1 LSMSISIPTKAGIQC
16 LFRMFDGKTDYFPI
30 FDNLNFEFAEGPL
43 ILRRI
48 NISVLDISA
57 Y

>member
-1 LSMSISIPTKAGIQC
+1 
-16 LFRMFDGKTDYFPI
+16 MFDGKTDYFPI